1 MDIVRFDS
9 ARELD
14 RLDSFLRERY
24 HEEGTPSPWLPQRL
38 HDLIYRTGELEA
50 EAGGERSG
58 DYIFLFEENGRIDGC
73 VLPDGE
79 NIYFS
84 FRPEGKICFPSCWN
98 TVRRTVC
105 PCSAGVNNPARF
117 KESDE
122 ACPVG

>member
-9 ARELD
+9 ARDLD

-50 EAGGERSG
+50 ESGAVRSG
-58 DYIFLFEENGRIDGC
+58 DYIFLFEKDGRIDGC
-73 VLPDGE
+73 ILPDGE

-84 FRPEGKICFPSCWN
+84 FRPEREDRGTPLMGERLKKVFP
-98 TVRRTVC
+98 V
-105 PCSAGVNNPARF
+105 PQG
-117 KESDE
+117 
-122 ACPVG
+122 